1 MLGCDHY
8 RGLDPA
14 KDRYRLMNATKTV
27 SNTYLI
33 IGSGRVARHVA
44 HYFQLLNIKFQ
55 TWDRS
60 EDTSVLAG
68 KIISCSHILLAIS
81 DAALETFYQEHLA
94 SFEDKTLVHFSG
106 ALFFNGMIAAHP
118 LMTFGPDL
126 YDLTTYQQIHFAL
139 TGCDTLDEAL
149 PGLNNPYSNIF
160 AFEKAR
166 YHTLCVLGGN
176 FTTLLLAK
184 MLEGFAEMKIPQ
196 SAAKPYIERVL
207 QNTFANPG
215 DAFTGPLARRDAA
228 TVEKNL
234 QALKD
239 DPYQAVYKA
248 FLETLWP
255 EYPRK

>member
-1 MLGCDHY
+1 
-8 RGLDPA
+8 
-14 KDRYRLMNATKTV
+14 MNATKTV
-27 SNTYLI
+27 PTYLI

-44 HYFQLLNIKFQ
+44 HYFHLLNLKYQ

-60 EDTSVLAG
+60 EDISALAG
-68 KIISCSHILLAIS
+68 KVSACSHILLAIS
-81 DAALETFYQEHLA
+81 DSSLESFYQEHLA
-94 SFEDKTLVHFSG
+94 KHEDKTLVHFSG
-106 ALFFNGMIAAHP
+106 ALYFKGMIAAHP

-126 YDLTTYQQIHFAL
+126 YDLSTYQQIHFAL
-139 TGCDTLDEAL
+139 TGCDSLDEAL
-149 PGLNNPYSNIF
+149 PGLSNPYSNIF

-166 YHTLCVLGGN
+166 YHALCVLGGN

-196 SAAKPYIERVL
+196 SAAKPYIERVI
-207 QNTFANPG
+207 QNTLANPG
-215 DAFTGPLARRDAA
+215 DAFTGPLARKDAA